1 MTFGDVIAEER
12 KKANLSQKEL
22 AALVR
27 KEDGNQISPQYL
39 NDIERS
45 RRNAPSDFLIEQFA
59 RALKIDVAR
68 LYYWAGKIPDD
79 VKPSAE
85 NEATFVATFKA
96 YRRERKKN

>member
-12 KKANLSQKEL
+12 KKAKLSQKEL
-22 AALVR
+22 AALVK

-59 RALKIDVAR
+59 RALKIDAAR
-68 LYYWAGKIPDD
+68 LYYWAKKIPDD

-85 NEATFVATFKA
+85 NEAKFVTAFKA
-96 YRRERKKN
+96 FRRERKQN